1 MGLGWDGCDGNLL
14 FEPFGAN
21 NNIIIIMRRRESRM
35 EFVCLI
41 NQDSVTI
48 SPNYSE
54 AQGYIL
60 LSLIGRENIRIRL
73 GVPLQNANFLISNV
87 LINVF

>member
-1 MGLGWDGCDGNLL
+1 MDAMEISSLSPSALTKAPSVL
-14 FEPFGAN
+14 
-21 NNIIIIMRRRESRM
+21 IIMRRREARM
-35 EFVCLI
+35 EFVCQI

-60 LSLIGRENIRIRL
+60 LSLIGIENICIRL
-73 GVPLQNANFLISNV
+73 GEQ
-87 LINVF
+87 